1 MSAPPG
7 HRDAP
12 QDLLAR
18 IVRAEADD
26 EYALAAARPERT
38 PPGRSSLLL
47 FGAVIAVGAVLV
59 TVSALTTRAA
69 EPQDAA
75 DREALV
81 QSIEAEQAQVARV
94 SARVD
99 TLGAR
104 LDALRGQSAELATSI
119 ADTESLLA
127 RVGAAVGAEAVE
139 GPGVR
144 VSVDNAVSGSD
155 EGTILDTDLQ
165 LLVNGLWQAGAE
177 AIAING
183 QRLTTL
189 TAIRTAG
196 QAITVNFRSLS
207 PPYVVTAIG
216 DPDVLPANL
225 LDTAAGQAFTD
236 LAANFGI
243 GFAVE
248 TRDDLQLPAGS
259 RLVLRQS
266 TGIPTGPDRGD
277 GGAP

>member
-1 MSAPPG
+1 MSTPAG
-7 HRDAP
+7 QRGTP

-18 IVRAEADD
+18 IVRDEDED
-26 EYALAAARPERT
+26 EYALAAASPQRT
-38 PPGRSSLLL
+38 PPQASSLVV

-59 TVSALTTRAA
+59 TVSALQTRES

-81 QSIEAEQAQVARV
+81 QSIEAEQAQVARF
-94 SARVD
+94 SAQVD

-104 LDALRGQSAELATSI
+104 LDALRGQSAELSASL
-119 ADTESLLA
+119 ADTESRLDEVA
-127 RVGAAVGAEAVE
+127 AAVGAGAVE

-144 VSVDNAVSGSD
+144 VTVDDAASGTD

-177 AIAING
+177 AVAING

-207 PPYVVTAIG
+207 PPYVVNAIG

-225 LDTAAGQAFTD
+225 LDTVAGQTFTD

-243 GFAVE
+243 GFGVE
-248 TRDDLQLPAGS
+248 ARDDLQLPAGS
-259 RLVLRQS
+259 GVVLRQATS
-266 TGIPTGPDRGD
+266 NAAGPDRGD
-277 GGAP
+277 EGAS

>member
-1 MSAPPG
+1 MSTSVG
-7 HRDAP
+7 QRGTP
-12 QDLLAR
+12 QHLLAR
-18 IVRAEADD
+18 ILRDEDDD
-26 EYALAAARPERT
+26 EYALAAASPQRP
-38 PPGRSSLLL
+38 PPKASSLVA

-59 TVSALTTRAA
+59 TVSALQARAS

-81 QSIEAEQAQVARV
+81 QSIEAEQAQVARF
-94 SARVD
+94 SAQVD
-99 TLGAR
+99 TLGSR
-104 LDALRGQSAELATSI
+104 LDALRGQSAELSASL
-119 ADTESLLA
+119 ADTESRLDEVA
-127 RVGAAVGAEAVE
+127 AAVGAEAVE

-144 VSVDNAVSGSD
+144 VTVDDAASGTD

-177 AIAING
+177 AVAING

-207 PPYVVTAIG
+207 PPYVVSAIG

-225 LDTAAGQAFTD
+225 LDTVAGQTFTD

-243 GFAVE
+243 GFGVE
-248 TRDDLQLPAGS
+248 ARDDLQLPAGS
-259 RLVLRQS
+259 GVVLRQATS
-266 TGIPTGPDRGD
+266 SAAGPDRGD
-277 GGAP
+277 EGAS

>member
-1 MSAPPG
+1 MSAPTG

-18 IVRAEADD
+18 IVRAEDD

-69 EPQDAA
+69 QPQDAA

-259 RLVLRQS
+259 RLVLRQA
-266 TGIPTGPDRGD
+266 TGITTGPDRGD

>member
-1 MSAPPG
+1 MSTPVG
-7 HRDAP
+7 QRGTP
-12 QDLLAR
+12 QNLLAR
-18 IVRAEADD
+18 IVRDEDDD
-26 EYALAAARPERT
+26 EYALAAASPQRT
-38 PPGRSSLLL
+38 PTKTSSLVA

-59 TVSALTTRAA
+59 TVSALQTRAS

-81 QSIEAEQAQVARV
+81 QSIEAEQAQVARF
-94 SARVD
+94 SAQVD
-99 TLGAR
+99 TLDAR
-104 LDALRGQSAELATSI
+104 LDALRGQSAELSASL
-119 ADTESLLA
+119 AVTESRLDEVA
-127 RVGAAVGAEAVE
+127 AAVGAEAVN

-144 VSVDNAVSGSD
+144 VTVDDAASGTD

-177 AIAING
+177 AVAING

-207 PPYVVTAIG
+207 PPYVVNAIG
-216 DPDVLPANL
+216 DPDVLPAKL
-225 LDTAAGQAFTD
+225 LDTIAGQTFTD

-259 RLVLRQS
+259 GVVLRQA
-266 TGIPTGPDRGD
+266 TGITTGPDRGD

>member
-1 MSAPPG
+1 MSTPAG
-7 HRDAP
+7 QRGTP

-18 IVRAEADD
+18 IVRDEDDD
-26 EYALAAARPERT
+26 EYALAAASPRRT
-38 PPGRSSLLL
+38 PPKASSLGA

-59 TVSALTTRAA
+59 TVSALQTRAS

-81 QSIEAEQAQVARV
+81 QSIEAEQAQVARF
-94 SARVD
+94 SAQVD

-104 LDALRGQSAELATSI
+104 LDALRGQSAELSASL
-119 ADTESLLA
+119 ADTESRLDEVA
-127 RVGAAVGAEAVE
+127 AAVGAEAVE

-144 VSVDNAVSGSD
+144 VTVDDAASGTD

-177 AIAING
+177 AVAING

-207 PPYVVTAIG
+207 PPYVVNAIG

-225 LDTAAGQAFTD
+225 LDTVAGQTFTD

-243 GFAVE
+243 GFEVE
-248 TRDDLQLPAGS
+248 ARDGLQLPAGS
-259 RLVLRQS
+259 GVVLRQATS
-266 TGIPTGPDRGD
+266 SAAGPDRGD
-277 GGAP
+277 EDAS